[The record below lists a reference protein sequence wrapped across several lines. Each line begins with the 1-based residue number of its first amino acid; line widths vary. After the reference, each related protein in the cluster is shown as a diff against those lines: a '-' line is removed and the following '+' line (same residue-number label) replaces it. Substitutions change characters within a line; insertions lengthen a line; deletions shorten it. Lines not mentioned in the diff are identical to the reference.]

1 MFYYF
6 YPKLYFFYQR
16 DTRWIERHECVI
28 TFRELYPFIVE
39 CFESIID
46 EETGKD
52 RTTAFNSLTNIQSS
66 SFIVSLCVLKK
77 CLSIT
82 LPIATGLQA
91 PDNDITN
98 FQQLIDNVLFIFQE
112 MRNERLDEVF
122 NEILDDVKEL
132 CTLTGIVI
140 SKFLGA
146 NL

>member
-1 MFYYF
+1 MINNSTKK
-6 YPKLYFFYQR
+6 KLTKVC
-16 DTRWIERHECVI
+16 DTRWVERHECVI

-52 RTTAFNSLTNIQSS
+52 QTTAFNCLTNIQSS

-91 PDNDITN
+91 PDNDIIN
-98 FQQLIDNVLFIFQE
+98 CQQLIDDVLFIFKE
-112 MRNERLDEVF
+112 MRNERLNEVF

-132 CTLTGIVI
+132 CTLTGMVI
-140 SKFLGA
+140 STFLRA
-146 NL
+146 SL